1 MKVLQLSNKIPYP
14 EKDGGAIAINA
25 VTEGLL
31 KAGCDVKML
40 TMNTKKHFVE
50 VDSIPEKFRNER
62 HLEAVA
68 IDGWIDMSPEIG
80 EQIDQPIFSES
91 KTILSLGRYSCRFGI
106 GLRDFHSRGPWERAC
121 YRQFGSAA
129 DVAVRRDQ

>member
-68 IDGWIDMSPEIG
+68 IDTSVKPLAASWALFTGKSYNASRFES
-80 EQIDQPIFSES
+80 ENFSE
-91 KTILSLGRYSCRFGI
+91 KLTEILQKEKFDAIQL
-106 GLRDFHSRGPWERAC
+106 
-121 YRQFGSAA
+121 
-129 DVAVRRDQ
+129 